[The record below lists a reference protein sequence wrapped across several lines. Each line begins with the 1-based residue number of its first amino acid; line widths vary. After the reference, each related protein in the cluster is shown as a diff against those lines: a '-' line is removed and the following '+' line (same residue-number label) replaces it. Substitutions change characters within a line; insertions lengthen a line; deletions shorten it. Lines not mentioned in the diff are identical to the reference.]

1 MLGTYWFYIIKK
13 RKILMDAFR
22 IMTNNPFK
30 ENFMGKEKKN
40 AINVLTILLLFFFHK
55 SGVKTFIK

>member
-30 ENFMGKEKKN
+30 ENFMGKEKKMQ
-40 AINVLTILLLFFFHK
+40 LMF
-55 SGVKTFIK
+55 